1 MKQSG
6 LEKAGRLTVR
16 FIFLRELLLKCD
28 DLSMLERVYYSDVFK
43 SILPRKV
50 SVLAT
55 LLGLHSKLIYEK
67 GQFNSNH
74 DYFED
79 VISIF

>member
-1 MKQSG
+1 M
-6 LEKAGRLTVR
+6 EKAGRLAVE
-16 FIFLRELLLKCD
+16 FIVLRELLLKFD
-28 DLSMLERVYYSDVFK
+28 DLSMLERVYNSDVFK

>member
-1 MKQSG
+1 M
-6 LEKAGRLTVR
+6 
-16 FIFLRELLLKCD
+16 ILREFLLKCD
-28 DLSMLERVYYSDVFK
+28 ESNILEKVYNSDIFEP
-43 SILPRKV
+43 ILQSKI

-67 GQFNSNH
+67 GHFNSNH

-79 VISIF
+79 IVSIF